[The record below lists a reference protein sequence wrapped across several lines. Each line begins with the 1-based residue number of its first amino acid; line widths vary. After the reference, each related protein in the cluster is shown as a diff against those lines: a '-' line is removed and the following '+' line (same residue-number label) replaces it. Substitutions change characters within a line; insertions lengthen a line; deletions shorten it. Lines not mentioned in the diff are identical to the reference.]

1 MTKAASTLK
10 LFQTG
15 MLGVQ
20 HGAGAPPRDEKS
32 HSTTM
37 RRQPYFSSICSKQD
51 HSHGGKRRAS
61 CTHHVCYERGCQLEC
76 ISVSWSPHL
85 YGNDKEEEHVGQHVG
100 EALVQEPG
108 GEPAVR
114 LCTHERPPA
123 RAPHYQE
130 VPSKQPGLA
139 IIAPR
144 HCLTGQYACCKGPA
158 WLDCAQ
164 SDSLSRSLERL

>member
-1 MTKAASTLK
+1 MAQVHL
-10 LFQTG
+10 
-15 MLGVQ
+15 
-20 HGAGAPPRDEKS
+20 PE
-32 HSTTM
+32 M
-37 RRQPYFSSICSKQD
+37 RR
-51 HSHGGKRRAS
+51 ATALS
-61 CTHHVCYERGCQLEC
+61 CAGSRTSPPSAANRTTHTAGRDAHLAHIMLCYEGGCQLEC
-76 ISVSWSPHL
+76 IPLSWSPHL

-144 HCLTGQYACCKGPA
+144 HCLTGQYARCKGPA

-164 SDSLSRSLERL
+164 SDLLSRSLQRL